1 MGRRWRGRGAAVA
14 WLLAIALSASA
25 EDAGSGGEKAGR
37 SSQLPKGRR
46 PMLIV
51 MNEVV
56 DGLWPKLKAPAAGQ
70 ARRVSVR
77 NGLLGVGA
85 YDPPGGADAG
95 VKAPPLH
102 VYPRAGAGNSLGVD
116 PITRRSHWTH
126 LP

>member
-1 MGRRWRGRGAAVA
+1 MSLSRGARGAAA
-14 WLLAIALSASA
+14 LAILAIALSPAA
-25 EDAGSGGEKAGR
+25 AADEAGKDDGGP
-37 SSQLPKGRR
+37 SSRLPKGRR

-56 DGLWPKLKAPAAGQ
+56 DGLWPKLKTPASDQ

-77 NGLLGVGA
+77 GGLLGVGA
-85 YDPPGGADAG
+85 YDPPGWADGG

-102 VYPRAGAGNSLGVD
+102 LHPRAGAGNSLGVD